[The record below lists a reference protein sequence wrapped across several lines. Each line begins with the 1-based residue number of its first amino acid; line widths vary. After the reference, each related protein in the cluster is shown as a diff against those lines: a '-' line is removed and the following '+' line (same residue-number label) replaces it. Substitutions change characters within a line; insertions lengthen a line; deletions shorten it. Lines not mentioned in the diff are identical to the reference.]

1 MSILALDVSGI
12 PRQWI
17 SHDDAISYWATD
29 SVAWALGSV
38 VARYRGGVQR
48 DGTPSYIES
57 PSIIAIKGHGFN
69 PRKHAT
75 VALSNRTLF
84 GRDRYIC
91 AYCGGHFPNYHEL
104 SRDHI
109 IPRSRGGENTWMNVV
124 AACRSCNTKKGSKT
138 LKECGMELLYAPYV
152 PSHHENMILQNRN
165 ILGCQMEYLL
175 TGVPKHSRILL
186 M

>member
-69 PRKHAT
+69 PHKHAT

-84 GRDRYIC
+84 GRDRYMCSIC
-91 AYCGGHFPNYHEL
+91 GTIHLDYNKL

-109 IPRSRGGENTWMNVV
+109 IPKSRGGENIWMNVITM
-124 AACRSCNTKKGSKT
+124 CRPCNSYKGDKT
-138 LKECGMELLYAPYV
+138 LEEAGLELLYLPYI
-152 PSHHENMILQNRN
+152 PSHYENLILQNRN
-165 ILGCQMEYLL
+165 ILGCQMSYLL
-175 TGVPKHSRILL
+175 SGIPKHSRIRIN
-186 M
+186 